1 MALQA
6 VLCCEAGQDAAIA
19 SPAEGFTLFSSRAA
33 VAHMARFGGLPSA
46 LYCTALRLALA
57 ARPLAWALAAA
68 PGVLA
73 FAREVLAPADAPAL
87 LAPLARALQAPFF
100 GNCIAVRVAK
110 GAGATSAVVRCER
123 HETLPLG
130 HYRVAQRVLLTLQP
144 PGSAQQLRVWL
155 VNVHMHHGG
164 ATPAERVRCRA
175 HRSFR
180 HDERSSGEIPIL
192 FALI

>member
-1 MALQA
+1 VALQA

-19 SPAEGFTLFSSRAA
+19 SPGEGFVLFPSRAA

-46 LYCTALRLALA
+46 LYCAALRLALA
-57 ARPLAWALAAA
+57 ARPLAWALATA

-110 GAGATSAVVRCER
+110 GADATSAAVVRCER
-123 HETLPLG
+123 HETLPLD

-144 PGSAQQLRVWL
+144 PGAAQPMRVWL

-164 ATPAERVRCRA
+164 ATPAERVRFA
-175 HRSFR
+175 VLIASFAMMSARSAS
-180 HDERSSGEIPIL
+180 DIAMG
-192 FALI
+192 